1 MNSKLIPSNTCIQSW
16 SSKARIRMTTA
27 LFMTLAH
34 LNTAQG
40 FEMSVRAEF
49 KPDSSK
55 PFFNKFE
62 NKTPNSGYCANFPEQ
77 CSGGMF
83 SLRAPIV
90 FNSITPIT
98 ANHDDPRQGALF
110 SVPTQWRDFTVTHS
124 QTLEQE
130 AVRIRIKGFGSEYRI
145 SDIIGLV
152 GGGVSSGEAHSLLWG
167 TRWVIAPSNCLYSG
181 VGYFNTTTYG
191 FFWRTPVQAP
201 CQKQAKFDIPSM
213 RYNFLDFA
221 YEIETPNPLGM
232 SSGDYVGNLIYTVG
246 PGQDFDMGDVMIPA
260 DPTLSLNFT
269 LNVQHTL
276 KVDIPPGGEK
286 VELLPT
292 GGWQHWLQKGRT
304 PEKLYHDQTFLI
316 SASSRFKMQLA
327 CERVIGDACAISN
340 NSNDHA
346 VPVDVRVSMPNGI
359 GNDDGSAVSREKLST
374 ATEQVF
380 QSTHYVDQKPSM
392 LHFEIQ
398 KQYVSEMLSEQG
410 KYSGDIT
417 VVWDSDV

>member
-1 MNSKLIPSNTCIQSW
+1 
-16 SSKARIRMTTA
+16 MTVFTRGWA
-27 LFMTLAH
+27 LALTMAAS
-34 LNTAQG
+34 TAQG
-40 FEMSVRAEF
+40 ANQEIRATF
-49 KPDSSK
+49 RPDPSQPSK
-55 PFFNKFE
+55 NVFINQ
-62 NKTPNSGYCANFPEQ
+62 TPNSGYCADYPNQ
-77 CSGGMF
+77 CAENLMF
-83 SLRAPIV
+83 SIRVPVNFTSTGSLVPGDGIAVKAPANWRRLTVTNADTQEAETVEIR
-90 FNSITPIT
+90 ITGIGSTYHLSHT
-98 ANHDDPRQGALF
+98 ANELTGTEGTDVEGHRALWTTSSWVNAPAPCRF
-110 SVPTQWRDFTVTHS
+110 SGNLP
-124 QTLEQE
+124 
-130 AVRIRIKGFGSEYRI
+130 
-145 SDIIGLV
+145 
-152 GGGVSSGEAHSLLWG
+152 
-167 TRWVIAPSNCLYSG
+167 YSPKS
-181 VGYFNTTTYG
+181 YG
-191 FFWRTPVQAP
+191 FFWKTPVEAP
-201 CQKQAKFDIPSM
+201 CTKYAAYAIPSM
-213 RYNFLDFA
+213 SFQSLDFA
-221 YEIETPNPLGM
+221 YELRTPNPLGM
-232 SSGDYVGNLIYTVG
+232 SSGDYVGNFIYTVG

-292 GGWQHWLQKGRT
+292 GGWQQWLQKGRT